1 MDGEAVTMTNR
12 LRLPILAGCA
22 VVALVAALRAEAPRI
37 LAITGARLVTV
48 SGPPIDN
55 GTIVVRNGLIDA
67 VGPNVKAPAD
77 AWVVD
82 GKGLTVYPG
91 LIDMGSTVPVD
102 VPKATPAPDAS
113 TTEQVERWKRG
124 VVFRPSFAAADHIK
138 TDSADVAA
146 FATAGITS
154 VLAIPDGTVLPGRSA
169 LVNTKPPDDDPQIGA
184 QADVRDGLLVVKA
197 PVALHVVFSDAS
209 PARGYPDSLMGV
221 VAYVRQAFVDAQHSR
236 AAAQAYARKPNGQER
251 PMIEPGF
258 EALLPALDGTL
269 PVAFAAQEDRE
280 IRRALKMAAEFKL
293 DPIIVGG
300 LEADQTASDIK
311 AASARV
317 IYSLNVPTRPK
328 TLAPDAD
335 EPIRVL
341 RQRANAFKTPAALER
356 AGVAFAF
363 QSGGLKDP
371 KDFLKN
377 AAKAVRE
384 GLPPESAIRALTL
397 GAARI
402 AGAADRLGSLEPG
415 KIANLIVTSG
425 DVFADATTITHV
437 MIDGRLVRR

>member
-1 MDGEAVTMTNR
+1 MMNR
-12 LRLPILAGCA
+12 LRCPILIVCA
-22 VVALVAALRAEAPRI
+22 TIALVAALRAEAPRI
-37 LAITGARLVTV
+37 FAITGARLVTAA
-48 SGPPIDN
+48 GPAIES
-55 GTIVVRNGLIDA
+55 GTIVVRNGLIES
-67 VGPNVKAPAD
+67 VGATVKAPAD
-77 AWVVD
+77 AWVID

-91 LIDMGSTVPVD
+91 LIDMGTTVPVD
-102 VPKATPAPDAS
+102 VPRATPPAPVS
-113 TTEQVERWKRG
+113 STEQVERWKRG
-124 VVFRPSFAAADHIK
+124 VIFRPGFAAAEHIK

-146 FATAGITS
+146 FAAAGITS

-169 LVNTKPPDDDPQIGA
+169 LINARPPDDEPQIGA

-197 PVALHVVFSDAS
+197 PVALHVVFSG
-209 PARGYPDSLMGV
+209 PGPGGGYPNSLMGII
-221 VAYVRQAFVDAQHSR
+221 AYVRQAFLDAQYGR
-236 AAAQAYARKPNGQER
+236 AAAQAYARHPGGQER
-251 PMIEPGF
+251 PLPDPGLD
-258 EALLPALDGTL
+258 ALLPALDGTL

-293 DPIIVGG
+293 DLIIVGG
-300 LEADQTASDIK
+300 LEADQVAAEIK

-341 RQRANAFKTPAALER
+341 RQRAAALKTPAALER
-356 AGVAFAF
+356 AGIAFAF

-377 AAKAVRE
+377 AAKAVKE
-384 GLPPESAIRALTL
+384 GLPSEAAIQALTI

-402 AGAADRLGSLEPG
+402 AGAADRIGSLEPG
-415 KIANLIVTSG
+415 KIANVIVTSG
-425 DVFADATTITHV
+425 DLFADSTTITHV
-437 MIDGRLVRR
+437 LVDGRLVRR